1 VVRDGD
7 QGSTQLDRAR
17 AITTAYM
24 LADIATA
31 AVELLGRLGI
41 DVLPEL
47 ATPYLLPEEVS

>member
-31 AVELLGRLGI
+31 AIELLSSLGI
-41 DVLPEL
+41 DVRGEL
-47 ATPYLLPEEVS
+47 ASPYLMPEDIS